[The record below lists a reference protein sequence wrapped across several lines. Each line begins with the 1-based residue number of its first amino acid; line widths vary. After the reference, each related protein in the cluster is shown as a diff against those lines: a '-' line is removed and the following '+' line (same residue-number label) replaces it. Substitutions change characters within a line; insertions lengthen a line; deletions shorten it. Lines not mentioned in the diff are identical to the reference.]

1 MVGQQQDEIDERKHH
16 KSKIM
21 TKYEKLAL
29 EMITGLMGAVA
40 ALAAANGA
48 KSELMRSHLPNLSPE
63 QKEELEDDLRIQL
76 ENAQQLR
83 ENVKSLKAILEQNF

>member
-1 MVGQQQDEIDERKHH
+1 
-16 KSKIM
+16 M

-48 KSELMRSHLPNLSPE
+48 KSELMSLHLPNLSPE
-63 QKEELEDDLRIQL
+63 QREELQNDSKVQL
-76 ENAQQLR
+76 ENAEQLR
-83 ENVKSLKAILEQNF
+83 ENVKSLKSILEQNS

>member
-1 MVGQQQDEIDERKHH
+1 
-16 KSKIM
+16 M

-40 ALAAANGA
+40 ALTAANGA
-48 KSELMRSHLPNLSPE
+48 KSELMSSHLPNLSPE
-63 QKEELEDDLRIQL
+63 EREELQDDSKIQL

-83 ENVKSLKAILEQNF
+83 QNVESLKLILEQNS

>member
-1 MVGQQQDEIDERKHH
+1 
-16 KSKIM
+16 M

-40 ALAAANGA
+40 ALTAANGA
-48 KSELMRSHLPNLSPE
+48 KSELMSSHLPNLSPE
-63 QKEELEDDLRIQL
+63 QREELQDDLKIQL

-83 ENVKSLKAILEQNF
+83 QNVESLKLILGQNS

>member
-1 MVGQQQDEIDERKHH
+1 
-16 KSKIM
+16 M
-21 TKYEKLAL
+21 TKYEKLSL

-48 KSELMRSHLPNLSPE
+48 KSEMMSLHLPNLSPE
-63 QKEELEDDLRIQL
+63 QREELQEDSKIQL

-83 ENVKSLKAILEQNF
+83 ENAKSLKSILEQTF

>member
-1 MVGQQQDEIDERKHH
+1 
-16 KSKIM
+16 M

-40 ALAAANGA
+40 ALTAANGA
-48 KSELMRSHLPNLSPE
+48 KSELMSLHLQSLSPE
-63 QKEELEDDLRIQL
+63 QREELEDDSRVQL

-83 ENVKSLKAILEQNF
+83 ENVVSLKAILEQNS

>member
-1 MVGQQQDEIDERKHH
+1 
-16 KSKIM
+16 M

-40 ALAAANGA
+40 ALTAANGA
-48 KSELMRSHLPNLSPE
+48 KSELMSSHLPNLSPE
-63 QKEELEDDLRIQL
+63 QREELQDDSKVQL

-83 ENVKSLKAILEQNF
+83 QNVESLKLILEQNS

>member
-1 MVGQQQDEIDERKHH
+1 
-16 KSKIM
+16 M

-40 ALAAANGA
+40 ALTAANGA
-48 KSELMRSHLPNLSPE
+48 KSELMYSHLPNLSPE
-63 QKEELEDDLRIQL
+63 EREELQDDSKVQL

-83 ENVKSLKAILEQNF
+83 QNVESLKAILEQNS

>member
-1 MVGQQQDEIDERKHH
+1 
-16 KSKIM
+16 M

-40 ALAAANGA
+40 ALTAANGA
-48 KSELMRSHLPNLSPE
+48 KSELMSSHLPNLLPE
-63 QKEELEDDLRIQL
+63 EREELQDDLKVQL

-83 ENVKSLKAILEQNF
+83 QNVESLKLILEQNS